1 MIQNNENPKKILS
14 DLISDISEGVKNRKH
29 PFHIATFSNI
39 DNKQNINSR
48 IVVIR
53 NYNPIINSLN
63 FHSDI
68 RSKKVQ
74 SITEIPETY
83 FVFYD
88 PNNKIQIRLQTKSI
102 IHHNNNIT
110 LKNWEKTKLS
120 SRKCYLTEKAPS
132 SKTNLAEDGIPSHL
146 IGKDP
151 DKEASEAGYKNFAL
165 VNNKI
170 NSIEWL
176 YLSYTG
182 HRRLRIDI
190 NGKKIEYQWLIP

>member
-14 DLISDISEGVKNRKH
+14 DLIYDISEGVKNRKH

-39 DNKQNINSR
+39 DNKKNINSR

-74 SITEIPETY
+74 SIIEIPETY

-88 PNNKIQIRLQTKSI
+88 PNNKIQLRLQTKSI

-120 SRKCYLTEKAPS
+120 SRKCYLVNKPPS
-132 SKTNLAEDGIPSHL
+132 SKSDIPSDGIPSHL
-146 IGKDP
+146 KGIDP
-151 DKEASEAGYKNFAL
+151 TLNESEVGYKNF
-165 VNNKI
+165 VVIENKI
-170 NSIEWL
+170 NIIEWL
-176 YLSYTG
+176 KLSASG
-182 HRRLRIDI
+182 HRRLQI
-190 NGKKIEYQWLIP
+190 NLNDNKPQYQWLIP